1 MIIALAVAAVLAF
14 LFYASY
20 SIKSQVYVKAL
31 CRIETT
37 EKVVYLTFDDGPDA
51 EQTPRVLNVLKRN
64 NAKAAFFCIGSRIA
78 GNEALLKRMA
88 DEGHLIGIHS
98 FSHANSFPLF
108 SRSRMLADIRQCQ
121 QAIEQATG
129 TAPTLFRPPF
139 GVTNPTI
146 GKVVKNLNLKTIGWT
161 IRTYDTNRCSDE
173 KIIRRISRQ
182 LRPGAIIL
190 LHDRLPQSAE
200 RLQMVIEAVRKAG
213 YEIGDDIP
221 QTNANNNCF

>member
-1 MIIALAVAAVLAF
+1 MIIALVAAAILAF

-31 CRIETT
+31 CRVETA

-51 EQTPRVLNVLKRN
+51 EQTPRVLDVLKRN
-64 NAKAAFFCIGSRIA
+64 NAKATFFCIGSRIV
-78 GNEALLKRMA
+78 GNEQILKRIIN
-88 DEGHLIGIHS
+88 EGHTIGNHS
-98 FSHANSFPLF
+98 FSHTNNFPLF
-108 SRSRMLADIRQCQ
+108 SRRRMIADIRRCQ

-129 TAPTLFRPPF
+129 STTTLFRPPF

-146 GKVVKNLNLKTIGWT
+146 GKAVKSLNLKTIGWT
-161 IRTYDTNRCSDE
+161 IRTYDTNGADHA
-173 KIIRRISRQ
+173 KIARRISCQ

-200 RLQMVIEAVRKAG
+200 RLQTVIDAVKKAG
-213 YEIGDDIP
+213 YEVGRLTI
-221 QTNANNNCF
+221 

>member
-1 MIIALAVAAVLAF
+1 MIIAFVAAAILAF

-31 CRIETT
+31 CRVKTA

-51 EQTPRVLNVLKRN
+51 EQTPQVLDVLKRN
-64 NAKAAFFCIGSRIA
+64 NATATFFCIGSRIA

-88 DEGHLIGIHS
+88 DEGHQIGIHS
-98 FSHANSFPLF
+98 FSHANGFPLF
-108 SRSRMLADIRQCQ
+108 GRGRMLADIRQCQ

-129 TAPTLFRPPF
+129 ATTTLFRPPF

-146 GKVVKNLNLKTIGWT
+146 GKAVKSLNLKTIGWT

-200 RLQMVIEAVRKAG
+200 RLQMVIEAVKKAK
-213 YEIGDDIP
+213 YEIVGGL
-221 QTNANNNCF
+221 

>member
-1 MIIALAVAAVLAF
+1 MIIAFAVVAILAF

-20 SIKSQVYVKAL
+20 SIKSQVYVRAL
-31 CRIETT
+31 CRVKTA

-51 EQTPRVLNVLKRN
+51 EQTPQVLDVLKRN

-88 DEGHLIGIHS
+88 DEGHTIGNHS

-108 SRSRMLADIRQCQ
+108 SRSRMLADIRLCQ

-129 TAPTLFRPPF
+129 ATTTLFRPPF

-146 GKVVKNLNLKTIGWT
+146 GKAVKNLNLKTIGWT
-161 IRTYDTNRCSDE
+161 IRTYDTNGADHA
-173 KIIRRISRQ
+173 KIARRISRQ

-200 RLQMVIEAVRKAG
+200 RLQMVIEAVKVAG
-213 YEIGDDIP
+213 YEIVGGL
-221 QTNANNNCF
+221 

>member
-1 MIIALAVAAVLAF
+1 MIIALAIAAVLAF

-31 CRIETT
+31 CRIKTS

-51 EQTPRVLNVLKRN
+51 EQTPQVLDVLKRN
-64 NAKAAFFCIGSRIA
+64 NATATFFCIGNRIA
-78 GNEALLKRMA
+78 GNEQILKRII
-88 DEGHLIGIHS
+88 DDGHTIGNHS
-98 FSHANSFPLF
+98 FSHINSFPLF
-108 SRSRMLADIRQCQ
+108 SRRRMIADIEQCQ
-121 QAIEQATG
+121 KAIESATG

-146 GKVVKNLNLKTIGWT
+146 SKAVKNLNLKTIGWT
-161 IRTYDTNRCSDE
+161 IRTYDTNRCSNA
-173 KIIRRISRQ
+173 KIARRISRQ

-200 RLQMVIEAVRKAG
+200 RLQMVIDTVKAAG
-213 YEIGDDIP
+213 YTIGNLSI
-221 QTNANNNCF
+221 

>member
-1 MIIALAVAAVLAF
+1 MIIALTIAAVLAF

-31 CRIETT
+31 CRIKTS

-51 EQTPRVLNVLKRN
+51 EQTPQVLDVLKRN
-64 NAKAAFFCIGSRIA
+64 NATATFFCIGNRIA
-78 GNEALLKRMA
+78 GNEQILKRII
-88 DEGHLIGIHS
+88 DDGHTIGNHS
-98 FSHANSFPLF
+98 FSHINSFPLF
-108 SRSRMLADIRQCQ
+108 SRRRMIADIEQCQ
-121 QAIEQATG
+121 KAIESATG

-146 GKVVKNLNLKTIGWT
+146 SKAVKNLNLKTIGWT
-161 IRTYDTNRCSDE
+161 IRTYDTNRCSNA
-173 KIIRRISRQ
+173 KIARRISRQ

-200 RLQMVIEAVRKAG
+200 RLQMVIDTVKAAG
-213 YEIGDDIP
+213 YTIGNLSI
-221 QTNANNNCF
+221 

>member
-1 MIIALAVAAVLAF
+1 MIIALAIVAVLAF

-31 CRIETT
+31 CRVKTAEN
-37 EKVVYLTFDDGPDA
+37 VVYLTFDDGPDA
-51 EQTPRVLNVLKRN
+51 EQTPQVLDVLKRN

-78 GNEALLKRMA
+78 GNEQILKRII
-88 DEGHLIGIHS
+88 DEGHTIGNHS
-98 FSHANSFPLF
+98 FSHTNSFPLF
-108 SRSRMLADIRQCQ
+108 CRRRMIADIRRCQ

-129 TAPTLFRPPF
+129 ATTTLFRPPF

-146 GKVVKNLNLKTIGWT
+146 GKAVKSLNLKTIGWT

-190 LHDRLPQSAE
+190 LHDRLPQSSE
-200 RLQMVIEAVRKAG
+200 RLQMVIDTVKKAG
-213 YEIGDDIP
+213 YEIGM
-221 QTNANNNCF
+221 ALR

>member
-1 MIIALAVAAVLAF
+1 MIIALVAAAVLAF

-31 CRIETT
+31 CRVKTT

-51 EQTPRVLNVLKRN
+51 EQTPQVLDVLKRN
-64 NAKAAFFCIGSRIA
+64 NATATFFCIGSRIV
-78 GNEALLKRMA
+78 GNESLLKRMA
-88 DEGHLIGIHS
+88 DEGHQIGIHS
-98 FSHANSFPLF
+98 FSHANGFPLF
-108 SRSRMLADIRQCQ
+108 GRGRMIADIRQCQ

-129 TAPTLFRPPF
+129 STTTLFRPPF

-146 GKVVKNLNLKTIGWT
+146 GKVVKILNLKTIGWT
-161 IRTYDTNRCSDE
+161 IRTYDTNGANNA
-173 KIIRRISRQ
+173 KIARRISRQ

-200 RLQMVIEAVRKAG
+200 RLQMVIEAVRTAG
-213 YEIGDDIP
+213 YEVERM
-221 QTNANNNCF
+221 

>member
-1 MIIALAVAAVLAF
+1 MIIALAIAAILAF

-20 SIKSQVYVKAL
+20 SIKSQVYVRAL
-31 CRIETT
+31 CRVKTT
-37 EKVVYLTFDDGPDA
+37 ENVVYLTFDDGPDA
-51 EQTPRVLNVLKRN
+51 EQTPQVLDVLKRN
-64 NAKAAFFCIGSRIA
+64 NATATFFCIGSRIA
-78 GNEALLKRMA
+78 GNESLLKRMA
-88 DEGHLIGIHS
+88 DEGHQIGIHS
-98 FSHANSFPLF
+98 FSHANGFPLYG
-108 SRSRMLADIRQCQ
+108 RGRMIADIRQCQ

-129 TAPTLFRPPF
+129 STTTLFRPPF

-146 GKVVKNLNLKTIGWT
+146 GKVVKSLNLKTIGWT

-200 RLQMVIEAVRKAG
+200 RLQMVIDTVKKAG
-213 YEIGDDIP
+213 YEVGELKD
-221 QTNANNNCF
+221 N

>member
-1 MIIALAVAAVLAF
+1 MIIALVAAAILAF

-20 SIKSQVYVKAL
+20 SIKSQVYVRAL
-31 CRIETT
+31 CRVKTA

-51 EQTPRVLNVLKRN
+51 KQTPRVLDVLKRN
-64 NAKAAFFCIGSRIA
+64 NAKAVFFCIGSRIA

-88 DEGHLIGIHS
+88 DEGHQIGIHS
-98 FSHANSFPLF
+98 FSHANGFPLYG
-108 SRSRMLADIRQCQ
+108 RGRMIADIRRCQ

-129 TAPTLFRPPF
+129 ATTTLFRPPF

-146 GKVVKNLNLKTIGWT
+146 GKAVKSLNLKTIGWS
-161 IRTYDTNRCSDE
+161 IRTYDTNGADHA
-173 KIIRRISRQ
+173 KIARRISRQ

-200 RLQMVIEAVRKAG
+200 RLQMVIEAVRTAG
-213 YEIGDDIP
+213 YEVGELKD
-221 QTNANNNCF
+221 N